1 MKTYTLS
8 ILIKFSIPSWNS
20 FSVSLGV
27 LLKMYLTYLVGVY
40 LLQTVLINN
49 YLQNLMVS

>member
-1 MKTYTLS
+1 VKTYTLS

-20 FSVSLGV
+20 LSITLAV
-27 LLKMYLTYLVGVY
+27 LLKIFLTYLVGVY

-49 YLQNLMVS
+49 QFQNLMVS